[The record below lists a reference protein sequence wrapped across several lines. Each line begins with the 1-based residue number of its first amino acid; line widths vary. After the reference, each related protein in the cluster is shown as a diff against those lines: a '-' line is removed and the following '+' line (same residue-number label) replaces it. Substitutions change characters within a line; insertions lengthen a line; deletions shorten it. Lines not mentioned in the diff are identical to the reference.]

1 MRADCR
7 EKVERSTDIGMKRLR
22 RALLWYILLQKRLFK
37 KCSFL
42 VILCI
47 VPLLA
52 GGMKLVAAQEKGV
65 LKIVLC
71 AEDGETSE
79 AGQIQKQLMEEEGI
93 VRFFEAETRREAEN
107 AVQSGTAD
115 AAWIFAENFSENLR
129 DCAAGKWQGEVPV
142 IVVEREDN
150 VALQLAREKLIGA
163 VYPDMSYEIFR
174 QFVQENLFQGDIS
187 EQEMRQA
194 YEVSRVEGDLFQM
207 SFLDGTGRKTEQT
220 DYLVTPLRGLLSLT
234 VLLCGLAGAM
244 YYRQDEASGMFSWMP
259 GGRSLLFAYGYHLSA
274 TMDAA
279 AAVLVALWFS
289 GCFTSLGRELLLMV
303 CYVLAAT
310 GFCLV
315 VGRLCG
321 SLERLAAGT
330 PVLILM
336 MFVLCPIFL
345 DIHRLRGIQCLFPPF
360 YYLNAVYHQNFFW
373 YSFIYIVVIHVL
385 TVISFSYSNRNA

>member
-1 MRADCR
+1 
-7 EKVERSTDIGMKRLR
+7 MKRLR
-22 RALLWYILLQKRLFK
+22 RALLWYILLQKRLLK

-71 AEDGETSE
+71 AEDGEASE
-79 AGQIQKQLMEEEGI
+79 AGQIQKRLMDEEGVI
-93 VRFFEAETRREAEN
+93 RFLTAETRTEAEN
-107 AVQSGTAD
+107 AVQSGAVD
-115 AAWIFAENFSENLR
+115 AAWIFAENFPENLEN
-129 DCAAGKWQGEVPV
+129 CAAGEWQGETPV

-150 VALQLAREKLIGA
+150 VALQLAREKLCGA
-163 VYPDMSYEIFR
+163 VYPDMSYNIYR
-174 QFVQENLFQGDIS
+174 QFVREDLFQGEIS
-187 EQEMRQA
+187 EREMRES
-194 YEVSRVEGDLFQM
+194 YEASRVEGSLFQI
-207 SFLDGTGRKTEQT
+207 SFLDEKGRKAEQA
-220 DYLVTPLRGLLSLT
+220 DYLVTPLRGLLSLV

-244 YYRQDEASGMFSWMP
+244 YYRQDEMAGMLSWMP
-259 GGRSLLFAYGYHLSA
+259 NGRSWLFAYGYHLTA
-274 TMDAA
+274 TVDAA
-279 AAVLVALWFS
+279 VAVLAALWLS
-289 GCFTSLGRELLLMV
+289 GCFTSPGRELLLMA

-310 GFCLV
+310 GFSLV

-345 DIHRLRGIQCLFPPF
+345 DIRRLRVIQCLFPPF
-360 YYLNAVYHQNFFW
+360 YYLNAVYHQNFFA
-373 YSFIYIVVIHVL
+373 YSLIYIVVIHVL
-385 TVISFSYSNRNA
+385 AGVSFWYANRNA

>member
-1 MRADCR
+1 
-7 EKVERSTDIGMKRLR
+7 MKRLR

-129 DCAAGKWQGEVPV
+129 DCAVGEWQGETPV

-150 VALQLAREKLIGA
+150 VALQLAREKLCGA
-163 VYPDMSYEIFR
+163 VYSDMSYDIYR
-174 QFVQENLFQGDIS
+174 QFVRDDLFRGEIS
-187 EQEMRQA
+187 EQEMRES
-194 YEVSRVEGDLFQM
+194 YEASHVEGSLFQL
-207 SFLDGTGRKTEQT
+207 SFLDEKGRKAEQA
-220 DYLVTPLRGLLSLT
+220 DYLVTPLRGLLSLV

-244 YYRQDEASGMFSWMP
+244 YYRQDETAGMFSWMP
-259 GGRSLLFAYGYHLSA
+259 SGRSWLFAYGYHLTA
-274 TMDAA
+274 TLDAA
-279 AAVLVALWFS
+279 VAVLAALWLS
-289 GCFTSLGRELLLMV
+289 GCFTSPGRELLLMT
-303 CYVLAAT
+303 CYVIAAT

-345 DIHRLRGIQCLFPPF
+345 DIRRLRVIQCLFPPF

-373 YSFIYIVVIHVL
+373 YSLIYIVVIHIL

>member
-274 TMDAA
+274 TMDAS
-279 AAVLVALWFS
+279 AAVLVALLFS
-289 GCFTSLGRELLLMV
+289 GCFTSRGRELLRMV

-310 GFCLV
+310 
-315 VGRLCG
+315 
-321 SLERLAAGT
+321 
-330 PVLILM
+330 
-336 MFVLCPIFL
+336 
-345 DIHRLRGIQCLFPPF
+345 
-360 YYLNAVYHQNFFW
+360 
-373 YSFIYIVVIHVL
+373 
-385 TVISFSYSNRNA
+385 